1 MRNRLS
7 RGLRALA
14 LALLTAAGAY
24 AEVVLPALLGD
35 HMVLQRRQPV
45 HIWGRAAGGE
55 AVSVTFLGETRT
67 ATADDLGFWS
77 VYLPSAEAGGPFELA
92 VKGTNTITLRD
103 VMVGDVWVDSGQS
116 NMEWPL
122 RNAMNGEAEVAAASH
137 PNIRFFKVNR
147 KSSPFPA
154 TDAVALPWQS
164 CTPQNAG
171 RYSAIAYFFA
181 RELQPRLNVPI
192 GIIDS
197 YWGGTFVEA
206 WMSLRALAS
215 SGDFMPAF
223 GMWGRTIENYDAL
236 QARRE
241 RRINTWKE
249 SVAKAKA
256 EGRTPPELPWEQNQ
270 DNADMPAGLYNAMI
284 APLTPFPIAGV
295 IWYQGESN
303 ASPERAPTYA
313 AMFGTMI
320 RDWRRAWGIGDF
332 PFLFVQL
339 ANYRSGANS
348 RWPDL
353 REAQLQTLSL
363 ANTGMAVT
371 IDIGEPGNIH
381 PRNKQEVGRRLALA
395 ARAIAYGE
403 KLEYSGPLFRTAAP
417 EPGGLRV
424 WFDHTGGGLEAKDGG
439 PLKGFMVA
447 GADRR
452 FVAAEARIDG
462 STVVVSS
469 ATVAQPLHVR
479 YAWSD
484 APDCN
489 LFNQEGLPASPFR
502 SGP

>member
-1 MRNRLS
+1 MTNRLF
-7 RGLRALA
+7 RCLRALA
-14 LALLTAAGAY
+14 LASLAVAGAC
-24 AEVVLPALLGD
+24 ADVTLPALLGD

-45 HIWGRAAGGE
+45 HIWGRAAASE
-55 AVSVTFLGETRT
+55 AVSVSFLGETRST
-67 ATADDLGFWS
+67 AADDLGFWS
-77 VYLPSAEAGGPFELA
+77 VYLPPAEAGGPFDLS
-92 VKGTNTITLRD
+92 VKGNNAITLRD
-103 VMVGDVWVDSGQS
+103 VMVGEVWVDSGQS

-122 RNAMNGEAEVAAASH
+122 RNAMNGEAEIAAANH

-147 KSSPFPA
+147 ASSPFPA
-154 TDAVALPWQS
+154 SDAAALPWQS

-181 RELQPRLNVPI
+181 RDIQQRLNIPI

-197 YWGGTFVEA
+197 YWGGTLVEA
-206 WMSLRALAS
+206 WMSLRALSS

-223 GMWGRTIENYDAL
+223 AMWGRTIENYGAL
-236 QARRE
+236 QAQRE
-241 RRINTWKE
+241 RRDNAWRE

-256 EGRTPPELPWEQNQ
+256 EGRTPPERPWQQNM

-284 APLTPFPIAGV
+284 APLTPYPIAGV

-303 ASPERAPTYA
+303 ASPERAPMYA
-313 AMFGTMI
+313 AMFSTMI

-339 ANYRSGANS
+339 ANYKSGPNS
-348 RWPDL
+348 RWPEL

-363 ANTGMAVT
+363 ASTAMAVT

-395 ARAIAYGE
+395 ARAVAYGE
-403 KLEYSGPLFRTAAP
+403 KLEYSGPLFRAAAP
-417 EPGGLRV
+417 EPGALRL
-424 WFDHTGGGLEAKDGG
+424 WFDHAGVGLEAKEGA
-439 PLKGFMVA
+439 PLKGFEVA
-447 GADRR
+447 GANRR

-469 ATVAQPLHVR
+469 PTVPQPLHVR
-479 YAWSD
+479 YAWVD

-489 LFNQEGLPASPFR
+489 LYNKEGLPASPFR